1 MTELRG
7 PQKDF
12 DRGKGRTADDI
23 APGTGWGILRQPGPL
38 GTAKQQRGPQTHTG
52 TRLMRTRRDDH
63 GLDRPNA
70 AAAIIC
76 PAKPRWMGHGGALA
90 AGPRHAGPRHAGP
103 IILRPS
109 PAI

>member
-1 MTELRG
+1 
-7 PQKDF
+7 
-12 DRGKGRTADDI
+12 
-23 APGTGWGILRQPGPL
+23 
-38 GTAKQQRGPQTHTG
+38 
-52 TRLMRTRRDDH
+52 MRTRRDDH

-90 AGPRHAGPRHAGP
+90 AGPRYSGPRHAGPRHAGPRHAGPRHAGP